1 MTPQDSRQI
10 ELLRVFC
17 IVAMM
22 WVHVSPGLSR
32 PSIVNGG
39 DYALV
44 GLLLGDT
51 LGRIS
56 VSLLSFISGYLFWQR
71 ARGLTVPKVAW
82 RRFESII
89 IPALVWSAIYLV
101 LAAAKEGVTGT
112 AASVFRRTDTS
123 LMDAINAWAG
133 LTGPTANV
141 SLFFLRDL
149 FVSTLILRILVPLVD
164 RAPHVMAAVA
174 LLLGGFGD
182 HLQPLIFRD
191 GILQFVILGGCL
203 ARLGISLATLSRP
216 SVGLAFGYLFI
227 LAGWGLADLPEG
239 WLTTFQAPLLL
250 RRLGIC
256 LLTLSLISAVLWLL
270 PRTTAPRIGRATF
283 LAYLLHLPLIGVLWV
298 IWLRLVG
305 NEMRPSYLIFY
316 LTMPFV
322 SLFAGRLLNRLL
334 DAATPTIQI
343 ALRGKVRPQT
353 PSHAA

>member
-10 ELLRVFC
+10 ELVRVFC

-32 PSIVNGG
+32 PSVVNGG

-71 ARGLTVPKVAW
+71 ARAQSVSEVAW

-112 AASVFRRTDTS
+112 PASVFRRTETS
-123 LMDAINAWAG
+123 LMDALNAWAG
-133 LTGPTANV
+133 LTGPTANA

-149 FVSTLILRILVPLVD
+149 FISTLILRILMPLID
-164 RAPHVMAAVA
+164 RAPHAMVAAA
-174 LLLGGFGD
+174 LLLGGLGD
-182 HLQPLIFRD
+182 DLQPLIFRD

-203 ARLGISLATLSRP
+203 ARLGASLVTLSRP
-216 SVGLAFGYLFI
+216 SIGLAFGYLFV
-227 LAGWGLADLPEG
+227 LAGWGLADLPDG
-239 WLTTFQAPLLL
+239 WLTTLQVPLLL

-256 LLTLSLISAVLWLL
+256 LLTLSLISAVVWLF
-270 PRTTAPRIGRATF
+270 PRNTAPRIGRATF

-305 NEMRPSYLIFY
+305 NETQPSYLIFY

-343 ALRGKVRPQT
+343 ALRGKVRPET
-353 PSHAA
+353 PSRVA